1 MPDDV
6 LDLPIGLE
14 LMRSTPNFDEQ
25 SVPAGLLAAHRVADD
40 VWGRLVVTS
49 GSLRFVFEDAVA
61 GSAGRTI
68 VAGEHQVIPPAR
80 AHHVELVGP
89 VGFHV
94 EFHR

>member
-1 MPDDV
+1 MRADPIE
-6 LDLPIGLE
+6 LPVGLE
-14 LMRSTPNFDEQ
+14 LARSTPEFDEQ

-49 GSLRFVFEDAVA
+49 GSLRFVFGDAVA